1 MKHVRQISNL
11 LARVAKIM
19 NLRWLKDT
27 YIICS
32 YNRGYWIKW
41 QKKSQKDTVYFQP
54 EDNHGKKYSQREK
67 VKKNITSSNTSLKWL
82 FFLSEDVETL
92 GKNGGAS
99 TSILAHSP
107 KSKLSIMLDRI

>member
-11 LARVAKIM
+11 VARVAKIM

-32 YNRGYWIKW
+32 YNRDYWIKW
-41 QKKSQKDTVYFQP
+41 QKKSQKKTQCISSHRIII
-54 EDNHGKKYSQREK
+54 EEKYK
-67 VKKNITSSNTSLKWL
+67 TKKNNKFEHEFKMT

>member
-1 MKHVRQISNL
+1 M
-11 LARVAKIM
+11 
-19 NLRWLKDT
+19 
-27 YIICS
+27 
-32 YNRGYWIKW
+32 
-41 QKKSQKDTVYFQP
+41 
-54 EDNHGKKYSQREK
+54 EEKYK
-67 VKKNITSSNTSLKWL
+67 TKKNNKFEHEFKMT